1 MRGIASLGASI
12 CFTVFSLVSI
22 VLLLPSSN
30 LSTQLETIAL
40 GTEIEDVPTL
50 WSWATGE
57 DEEHGVR
64 LVVFGD
70 SWVDDGQDGD
80 MGRGKSWPQVLCEE
94 V

>member
-1 MRGIASLGASI
+1 MRPVASLGASI

-22 VLLLPSSN
+22 ILLLPSSD
-30 LSTQLETIAL
+30 LSTQLETIVLEAGIDEIPAL
-40 GTEIEDVPTL
+40 WP
-50 WSWATGE
+50 WSGE
-57 DEEHGVR
+57 DEENGVM

-70 SWVDDGQDGD
+70 SWVGDSQDGE